1 MNEGRNANK
10 SCFTI
15 WFSKMTSRMTF
26 QKKTGFYFLFLLLHN
41 LNDTIHGHF
50 LLCLTLRGTPMMR
63 ISTAIG
69 KRRKATFWQVFTP
82 LRKYWWV

>member
-1 MNEGRNANK
+1 MLYN
-10 SCFTI
+10 
-15 WFSKMTSRMTF
+15 MVF
-26 QKKTGFYFLFLLLHN
+26 QDDKQDDISEKTGFYFLFLLLHN